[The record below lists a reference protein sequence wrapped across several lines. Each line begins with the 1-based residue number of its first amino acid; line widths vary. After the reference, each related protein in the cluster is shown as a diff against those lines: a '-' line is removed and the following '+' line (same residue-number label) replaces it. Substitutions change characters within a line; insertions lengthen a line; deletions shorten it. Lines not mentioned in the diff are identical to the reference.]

1 MKKWAIVVAAVTLA
15 GLTVWADINS
25 GTGNPANASLG
36 VSVGW
41 DALNWV
47 ILYIPTTDM
56 AVDLGTV
63 TPDLYDPVTDTWT
76 ALIDAGGP
84 RSVYVITNADGFQ
97 LQISGTLSVYPTDHP
112 NPDGILDRL
121 TLTSTDLGASA
132 AALSGTI
139 TYLGSR
145 GLFLADDIVYQF
157 TPSFDDVPGDYAVT
171 VVYTATTQ

>member
-1 MKKWAIVVAAVTLA
+1 MKYLATAVAVLA
-15 GLTVWADINS
+15 LVGLGALADVS
-25 GTGNPANASLG
+25 RGTGNPANASLG

-76 ALIDAGGP
+76 ALIDPGGP

-121 TLTSTDLGASA
+121 TLTSTDLGVSA

-157 TPSFDDVPGDYAVT
+157 TPSFDDVPGAYAVT
-171 VVYTATTQ
+171 VTYTVTTR

>member
-1 MKKWAIVVAAVTLA
+1 MKYLATAVAVLA
-15 GLTVWADINS
+15 LVGLGALADVS
-25 GTGNPANASLG
+25 RGTGNPANASLG

-97 LQISGTLSVYPTDHP
+97 LQISGTLSLYPTDHP

-121 TLTSTDLGASA
+121 TLTSTDLGVSA

-157 TPSFDDVPGDYAVT
+157 TPSFDDVPGAYAVT
-171 VVYTATTQ
+171 VTYTVTTR